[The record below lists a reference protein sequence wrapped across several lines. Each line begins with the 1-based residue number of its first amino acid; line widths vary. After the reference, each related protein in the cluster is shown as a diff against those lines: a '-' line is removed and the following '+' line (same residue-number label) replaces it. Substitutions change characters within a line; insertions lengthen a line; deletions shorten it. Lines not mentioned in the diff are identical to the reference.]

1 MEKKLPVQLLNYD
14 SLFSLSLFKITP
26 SLQSVVNHTRFESFV
41 VIKQLNKWLFL
52 LFVPWL
58 VIKIFGIFFK
68 IRIIELHLLG
78 YPQKIVIIKQ
88 LKLIITNRWNSIIC
102 ILKTKHSINM
112 QIKVRLTILK
122 KRIFFFCWSVIYDL
136 SITI

>member
-1 MEKKLPVQLLNYD
+1 MVI
-14 SLFSLSLFKITP
+14 S
-26 SLQSVVNHTRFESFV
+26 SFCA
-41 VIKQLNKWLFL
+41 
-52 LFVPWL
+52 L
-58 VIKIFGIFFK
+58 VGDKNFRHFFK

-122 KRIFFFCWSVIYDL
+122 KRIFFSVGQWYMICPLLFKITKMPILTIMLVKSKTIYFDRNYWNL
-136 SITI
+136 LILGRWFRI